1 MEKNAHLKLTNTY
14 LYKRMLNIPRIVLLF
29 LCVSFT
35 VPSLAETT
43 TMQLPQLSLSL
54 NNVTI
59 REVFNIIEKNTEY
72 VFIFSDELLTDLNGK
87 VSIHVNKQTLDKILD
102 KVLQSTGLTYKITN
116 RQVTVSKKSQAVVQ
130 KTSLKVTGHVSDE
143 KGEPLIGVNIQ
154 EEGTNNVVVTDMNGN
169 FSMYNI
175 SGPSSVLKF
184 TYIGFIPLRVVV
196 GKQTNLSVKLESDV
210 KGLEE
215 VVVVGYGS
223 QKRESVIGAITTMKP
238 AALQINQSRSVTNAL
253 AGQVAGIIAVQRS
266 GEPGND
272 ASDFW
277 IRGISSFG
285 SGTTPLVLV
294 DGIERSL
301 SNLSPEE
308 IESFSVLKDATAT
321 AVYGVKGANGVIL
334 IQTKRG
340 QIGKPRIQIKA
351 DYGFSAPT
359 MLPEFVDG
367 AKYMEVMNV
376 ASQFSSGKDM
386 YTQAAINAT
395 RNGTDP
401 DLYPNVNWL
410 KAVTKD
416 YVPSG
421 RVSLDI
427 NGGSERLRYSLI
439 LAYYGE

>member
-184 TYIGFIPLRVVV
+184 RIYSVEGSGRKADESV
-196 GKQTNLSVKLESDV
+196 GKARIRCERSGRSSCGRIWLSK
-210 KGLEE
+210 
-215 VVVVGYGS
+215 
-223 QKRESVIGAITTMKP
+223 KRERHWSYYHYEAC
-238 AALQINQSRSVTNAL
+238 RL
-253 AGQVAGIIAVQRS
+253 A
-266 GEPGND
+266 D
-272 ASDFW
+272 
-277 IRGISSFG
+277 
-285 SGTTPLVLV
+285 
-294 DGIERSL
+294 
-301 SNLSPEE
+301 
-308 IESFSVLKDATAT
+308 
-321 AVYGVKGANGVIL
+321 
-334 IQTKRG
+334 
-340 QIGKPRIQIKA
+340 
-351 DYGFSAPT
+351 
-359 MLPEFVDG
+359 
-367 AKYMEVMNV
+367 
-376 ASQFSSGKDM
+376 
-386 YTQAAINAT
+386 
-395 RNGTDP
+395 
-401 DLYPNVNWL
+401 
-410 KAVTKD
+410 
-416 YVPSG
+416 
-421 RVSLDI
+421 
-427 NGGSERLRYSLI
+427 
-439 LAYYGE
+439 

>member
-1 MEKNAHLKLTNTY
+1 
-14 LYKRMLNIPRIVLLF
+14 MLNIPRIVLLF

-184 TYIGFIPLRVVV
+184 YSVEGSGRKADESV
-196 GKQTNLSVKLESDV
+196 GKARIRCERSGRSSCGRIWLSK
-210 KGLEE
+210 
-215 VVVVGYGS
+215 
-223 QKRESVIGAITTMKP
+223 KRERHWSYYHYEAC
-238 AALQINQSRSVTNAL
+238 RL
-253 AGQVAGIIAVQRS
+253 A
-266 GEPGND
+266 D
-272 ASDFW
+272 
-277 IRGISSFG
+277 
-285 SGTTPLVLV
+285 
-294 DGIERSL
+294 
-301 SNLSPEE
+301 
-308 IESFSVLKDATAT
+308 
-321 AVYGVKGANGVIL
+321 
-334 IQTKRG
+334 
-340 QIGKPRIQIKA
+340 
-351 DYGFSAPT
+351 
-359 MLPEFVDG
+359 
-367 AKYMEVMNV
+367 
-376 ASQFSSGKDM
+376 
-386 YTQAAINAT
+386 
-395 RNGTDP
+395 
-401 DLYPNVNWL
+401 
-410 KAVTKD
+410 
-416 YVPSG
+416 
-421 RVSLDI
+421 
-427 NGGSERLRYSLI
+427 
-439 LAYYGE
+439 

>member
-1 MEKNAHLKLTNTY
+1 MEKNAHLKFTNTY

-223 QKRESVIGAITTMKP
+223 QKRESVIGAITTMQYIYEHLDLSDPKVRK
-238 AALQINQSRSVTNAL
+238 AYDWRLWSTYGYCLRQ
-253 AGQVAGIIAVQRS
+253 IIATHQERTYHDLLHTCIHHRRCLAL
-266 GEPGND
+266 PMLD
-272 ASDFW
+272 AD
-277 IRGISSFG
+277 ISFKRKLIALLTVISPI
-285 SGTTPLVLV
+285 TVAKL
-294 DGIERSL
+294 SL
-301 SNLSPEE
+301 RQ
-308 IESFSVLKDATAT
+308 K
-321 AVYGVKGANGVIL
+321 
-334 IQTKRG
+334 
-340 QIGKPRIQIKA
+340 
-351 DYGFSAPT
+351 
-359 MLPEFVDG
+359 
-367 AKYMEVMNV
+367 
-376 ASQFSSGKDM
+376 
-386 YTQAAINAT
+386 TQ
-395 RNGTDP
+395 
-401 DLYPNVNWL
+401 
-410 KAVTKD
+410 
-416 YVPSG
+416 
-421 RVSLDI
+421 VSC
-427 NGGSERLRYSLI
+427 
-439 LAYYGE
+439 